1 VRNGLGIML
10 PTSQL
15 RHVIARTSTHI
26 RTHTHACTLA
36 YTHARTHIHMHAHKS
51 TRLSPCKVRR
61 WLKTLRPSVLGA
73 HTHTHTYTHTYIH
86 KHTYIPLH
94 SAEMAKDIEAQRA
107 WRRST
112 MAPQSTRAGL
122 LMPYTRQ
129 VR

>member
-1 VRNGLGIML
+1 MQGAEMAKDIEAQR
-10 PTSQL
+10 
-15 RHVIARTSTHI
+15 AWRT
-26 RTHTHACTLA
+26 
-36 YTHARTHIHMHAHKS
+36 
-51 TRLSPCKVRR
+51 
-61 WLKTLRPSVLGA
+61 

-122 LMPYTRQ
+122 LMPYTQQ